1 MGNYML
7 YLQLGLMGV
16 IIYLFMF
23 RPAQKKAKA
32 EKEFKEAL
40 KVGDKVVTIGG
51 IHGKLTELGETTIVI
66 ETMSGKLKLDRSSL
80 SIEKTVALNAKK
92 A

>member
-23 RPAQKKAKA
+23 RPAQRRAKA
-32 EKEFKEAL
+32 EKEFKESL
-40 KVGDKVVTIGG
+40 KVGDKIITIGG
-51 IHGKLTELGETTIVI
+51 IHGKLTELGDVTVVI
-66 ETMSGKLKLDRSSL
+66 ETMSGKLKLDRT
-80 SIEKTVALNAKK
+80 SISVEKTATLNKK

>member
-1 MGNYML
+1 ML

-23 RPAQKKAKA
+23 RPAQKKAKI
-32 EKEFKEAL
+32 EKEFKESL

-51 IHGKLTELGETTIVI
+51 IHGKLTELGEATIVI
-66 ETMSGKLKLDRSSL
+66 ETMSGKLKLDRSAL
-80 SIEKTVALNAKK
+80 SVEKTAALNAKK

>member
-23 RPAQKKAKA
+23 RPAQKKAKI
-32 EKEFKEAL
+32 EKEFKESL

-51 IHGKLTELGETTIVI
+51 IHGKLTELGEATIVI
-66 ETMSGKLKLDRSSL
+66 ETMSGKLKLDRSAL
-80 SIEKTVALNAKK
+80 SVEKTAALNAKK

>member
-23 RPAQKKAKA
+23 RPAQRKAKA
-32 EKEFKEAL
+32 EKEFKESL
-40 KVGDKVVTIGG
+40 KVGDKIVTVGG
-51 IHGKLTELGETTIVI
+51 IHGKVTEIAEATVVI
-66 ETMSGKLKLDRSSL
+66 ETMSGKLKLDRSSI
-80 SIEKTVALNAKK
+80 SIEKTAVLNAKK